1 MKKILDI
8 VPYAYLPFFSG
19 GQKSIAL
26 FLDHLG
32 HEAELTVAGTVTND
46 ASHAKSY
53 TLLPLLKT
61 SFKRYL
67 DPSLPGTFT
76 HIVKEKGIDAVIWE
90 HPYLGWVARR
100 VQKRT
105 GVKTIFHTHN
115 IEFARFRSNGKW
127 WWPILEKYE
136 GNCFRHADMVF
147 FISDEDRHFAV
158 DHWKLDAGKCHTVP
172 FGIEISKYPDDKAAC
187 REKLRQLHGF
197 APDEKILFF
206 NGLLDYKPNLDAL
219 KAIIDQVNPLLMA
232 DAGFKYKI
240 MICGKRLPE
249 EMNELKAYADKNVVY
264 AGFVEDINLY
274 FKGADLFLNPVQS
287 GGGIKTK
294 MVESIAFGTTVLATE
309 TGALGIDRTV
319 CGDKLIVVKDDEW
332 QAFAEQ
338 IKKPSAET
346 QTPAAY
352 YETYYWGSIVKK
364 VVKLISG

>member
-1 MKKILDI
+1 MKKVLDI

-26 FLDHLG
+26 FLEHLG
-32 HEAELTVAGTVTND
+32 EIAELEVVGTETNEVPL
-46 ASHAKSY
+46 AKNY
-53 TLLPLLKT
+53 KLLPLLKA

-67 DPSLPGTFT
+67 DPSLPGKITRM
-76 HIVKEKGIDAVIWE
+76 VKEQGTDAVIWE

-115 IEFARFRSNGKW
+115 IEFARFRSNHRW
-127 WWPILEKYE
+127 WWPILEHYE
-136 GNCFRHADMVF
+136 GNCFKHADMVF

-158 DHWKLDAGKCHTVP
+158 DHWKLNAAKCHTVP
-172 FGIEISKYPDDKAAC
+172 FGIEISSYPDDKAVSG
-187 REKLRQLHGF
+187 EKLRQLHGI

-219 KAIIDQVNPLLMA
+219 KAIIDQVNPLLLA
-232 DAGFKYKI
+232 DPGFQYKI
-240 MICGKRLPE
+240 IICGKRLPA
-249 EMNELKAYADKNVVY
+249 EMNELKAYADKNIIY

-319 CGDKLIVVKDDEW
+319 CGEKLKVVADDDW
-332 QAFAEQ
+332 NAFAQQ
-338 IKKPSAET
+338 IRTLHSDT
-346 QTPAAY
+346 ITPDAY

-364 VVKLISG
+364 VLKLISG